1 MMMPGTCWNLG
12 EGREAAPALRAEGGR
27 HRRPPDARQG
37 PAERARTAPPPG
49 VRPPPPTGGCRRE
62 HARRDGL
69 VERAAC
75 RERPSSTHPPAHPSG
90 SGCLSPT

>member
-49 VRPPPPTGGCRRE
+49 VRPPPHGGLPKRARA
-62 HARRDGL
+62 ARRA
-69 VERAAC
+69 R
-75 RERPSSTHPPAHPSG
+75 
-90 SGCLSPT
+90 